1 MLPPCTTERS
11 MHGPCGWPAVR
22 SGGPCSTGG
31 LGAREERK
39 SRHGRHIRD
48 ISRRRRS
55 RDSCLSAL
63 WHRVLRLG
71 GAVRAWRL
79 HHVECLVARAPFNP
93 SCRSR
98 QRSAGFARL
107 VPRLGDLR
115 PGALSPPTLHHRPA
129 RRHAPDASVPH
140 EQRCQLRGSCPRW
153 YTHRARALKAEGRGL
168 VVLIGNGLRAPGQPH
183 SHYAKLNAMS
193 CRSL

>member
-79 HHVECLVARAPFNP
+79 HHVECLVARAHP
-93 SCRSR
+93 SILPAGPASALQASRDWCQGSVTFVLAPCRHPLCTIDQPAATPRTPQSHTSR
-98 QRSAGFARL
+98 G
-107 VPRLGDLR
+107 VN
-115 PGALSPPTLHHRPA
+115 
-129 RRHAPDASVPH
+129 
-140 EQRCQLRGSCPRW
+140 LRGSCPGW

-183 SHYAKLNAMS
+183 YAKLNAMS

>member
-1 MLPPCTTERS
+1 MHDRKIHAWAMRMACSTLRRTLQHWRLGSSRGTEVAARAPHQRHITAKEEQRLVPVCPMAPRPPTRWSRQGLASPSCR
-11 MHGPCGWPAVR
+11 MPCG
-22 SGGPCSTGG
+22 
-31 LGAREERK
+31 ARP
-39 SRHGRHIRD
+39 
-48 ISRRRRS
+48 
-55 RDSCLSAL
+55 
-63 WHRVLRLG
+63 
-71 GAVRAWRL
+71 
-79 HHVECLVARAPFNP
+79 PFNP

-129 RRHAPDASVPH
+129 RRHAPDASVAH
-140 EQRCQLRGSCPRW
+140 EQRCQLRGSCPGW
-153 YTHRARALKAEGRGL
+153 YTHRARALTAEGRGL